1 MFKEEV
7 DLLCGK
13 AYSRNSEHT
22 AQRAGSGQGSVII
35 NGQRVS
41 VKKPR
46 VKVNGKEVQLRSYEM
61 LRDEELLYSSVM
73 QAMLSGVSTANYQ
86 KCLEPVEGGQ
96 GLSKSSVSKIFI
108 KASEKS
114 LQRLNSQDL
123 SLNRYA
129 ALMVDAIHFGSRVRR
144 MCSIGITTE
153 GYIKR
158 VLGLREGSS
167 ENYSESSSESYE
179 VVKDLLSSVIDRG
192 LDATSSML
200 FIIDGG
206 SSLRKAIRAHF
217 GHDAIVQR
225 CAVHKERN
233 IHSYLPKHCYD
244 ELKRRWKMLHG
255 SINYNEAIE
264 AHESLSLWLS
274 KTNLAAK
281 ESLHKTG
288 KETLTLIALGASEQL
303 RVSLSSTNAIESCYS
318 MVRRMAKN
326 VKNWNRG
333 TDQVA
338 RWAGAALEAAESRFH
353 RVKGYGHLGL
363 LIEAIKGHH
372 EG

>member
-1 MFKEEV
+1 MSASSPRNSSSKPESPDPSQLYENFRESVHLRMRASALQMVYQMFKEEV

-129 ALMVDAIHFGSRVRR
+129 ALMVDAIHFGSRAVV
-144 MCSIGITTE
+144 CALGITTE
-153 GYIKR
+153 GHKR

-167 ENYSESSSESYE
+167 ENYE

-192 LDATSSML
+192 LDATSPML

-233 IHSYLPKHCYD
+233 IRSYLPKHCHG

-255 SINYNEAIE
+255 SINYTTTK
-264 AHESLSLWLS
+264 S
-274 KTNLAAK
+274 
-281 ESLHKTG
+281 
-288 KETLTLIALGASEQL
+288 
-303 RVSLSSTNAIESCYS
+303 
-318 MVRRMAKN
+318 
-326 VKNWNRG
+326 
-333 TDQVA
+333 
-338 RWAGAALEAAESRFH
+338 
-353 RVKGYGHLGL
+353 
-363 LIEAIKGHH
+363 
-372 EG
+372 